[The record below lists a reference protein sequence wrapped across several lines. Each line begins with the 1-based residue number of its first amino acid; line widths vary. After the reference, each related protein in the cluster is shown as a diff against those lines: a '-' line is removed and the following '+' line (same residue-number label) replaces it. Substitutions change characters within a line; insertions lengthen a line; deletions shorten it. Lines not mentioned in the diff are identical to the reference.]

1 MYKGNWLGG
10 KQHGL
15 GLYTVPG
22 QEVRCGLWEEGKRI
36 EWFDKA
42 QVYQIETG
50 RLDYRNFFRKV
61 KYAEE
66 APMIGQFTEPT
77 CFEQRLDELHRRF
90 PLKPFK
96 LKNQANQ

>member
-1 MYKGNWLGG
+1 MYIWSDGRVYKGNWLGG

-42 QVYQIETG
+42 QVY
-50 RLDYRNFFRKV
+50 
-61 KYAEE
+61 
-66 APMIGQFTEPT
+66 
-77 CFEQRLDELHRRF
+77 
-90 PLKPFK
+90 
-96 LKNQANQ
+96 